1 MEQGR
6 SFTYL
11 LCGWYIFT
19 KAYEITEE
27 DHYQPRRRR
36 GSSDSGSSFGS
47 NRGSSSHY
55 STDTELEI
63 DPVSRCP
70 ICNLPIE
77 LRNPEI
83 EKIAVIFNQ
92 MMSHRMKMWRAIR
105 QSSVTRHLCHL
116 DSGLSVSLFS
126 LPTCLHLCHRRK
138 FGACLLD
145 SECHVRLKNF
155 LNLRNASVSMKAFI
169 FWITCI
175 LHDLCRITRY
185 FWVFLDHKIFL

>member
-1 MEQGR
+1 MFQSYSIDEEEWNKVD
-6 SFTYL
+6 L
-11 LCGWYIFT
+11 LLIFCVSDLFFT

-47 NRGSSSHY
+47 NRGSSSNY

-92 MMSHRMKMWRAIR
+92 MMSHRMKM
-105 QSSVTRHLCHL
+105 
-116 DSGLSVSLFS
+116 
-126 LPTCLHLCHRRK
+126 
-138 FGACLLD
+138 
-145 SECHVRLKNF
+145 
-155 LNLRNASVSMKAFI
+155 
-169 FWITCI
+169 
-175 LHDLCRITRY
+175 
-185 FWVFLDHKIFL
+185 

>member
-1 MEQGR
+1 MCSKVTALMRRNGTR
-6 SFTYL
+6 YVHLSLIFFASYL
-11 LCGWYIFT
+11 FILFLFT

-47 NRGSSSHY
+47 NRGSSSNY

-70 ICNLPIE
+70 ICNLPIV

-92 MMSHRMKMWRAIR
+92 MMSHRMKM
-105 QSSVTRHLCHL
+105 
-116 DSGLSVSLFS
+116 
-126 LPTCLHLCHRRK
+126 
-138 FGACLLD
+138 
-145 SECHVRLKNF
+145 
-155 LNLRNASVSMKAFI
+155 
-169 FWITCI
+169 
-175 LHDLCRITRY
+175 
-185 FWVFLDHKIFL
+185 

>member
-1 MEQGR
+1 MCSKVTALMRRNGTR
-6 SFTYL
+6 YVHLSLIFFAPYL
-11 LCGWYIFT
+11 FILFLFT

-47 NRGSSSHY
+47 NRGSSSNY

-92 MMSHRMKMWRAIR
+92 MMSHRMKM
-105 QSSVTRHLCHL
+105 
-116 DSGLSVSLFS
+116 
-126 LPTCLHLCHRRK
+126 
-138 FGACLLD
+138 
-145 SECHVRLKNF
+145 
-155 LNLRNASVSMKAFI
+155 
-169 FWITCI
+169 
-175 LHDLCRITRY
+175 
-185 FWVFLDHKIFL
+185 